1 MLPSTS
7 LATSITNN
15 QPALKGAKLMI
26 KRIVWTFLI
35 TGVIVISTTVS
46 QAQSTSRRAWSRGAS
61 VNNVT
66 PPAPDQAVEGAPVS
80 QELQTAAQVGLL
92 DKKTAIVGSWLGTS
106 SEGNKVILTFN
117 SDGTIHGT
125 VQGAVSTIP
134 EFGVLTSGHG
144 LWEYLGG
151 KQFGFTVVSVNYD
164 INSGAYMGLLKARS
178 LLTLNAIGDQ
188 LSGLDK
194 VEIFGP
200 DGELVFAVSGN
211 TTFVRIKFEP
221 FN

>member
-1 MLPSTS
+1 MERRSKTDADQANLLT
-7 LATSITNN
+7 L
-15 QPALKGAKLMI
+15 
-26 KRIVWTFLI
+26 LI
-35 TGVIVISTTVS
+35 TGVIAISAAAT
-46 QAQSTSRRAWSRGAS
+46 QAQSTSRRTWSRGNS
-61 VNNVT
+61 VSN
-66 PPAPDQAVEGAPVS
+66 PAPTVPDQTAEGASGTEIQTAS
-80 QELQTAAQVGLL
+80 QEFQTAAQVGLF
-92 DKKTAIVGSWLGTS
+92 DKKTAVVGSWLGTS
-106 SEGNKVILTFN
+106 SEGNRVILTFN

-151 KQFGFTVVSVNYD
+151 KQFGFTVLSVNYD
-164 INSGAYMGLLKARS
+164 INSGAYMGMLKARS

-188 LSGLDK
+188 MSGLDK

-211 TTFVRIKFEP
+211 TTFARIKFEP